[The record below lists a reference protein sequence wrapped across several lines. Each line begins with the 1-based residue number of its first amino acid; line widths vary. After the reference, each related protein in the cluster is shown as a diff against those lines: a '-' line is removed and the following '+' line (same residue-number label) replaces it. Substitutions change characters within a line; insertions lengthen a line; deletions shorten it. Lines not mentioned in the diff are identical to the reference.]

1 MVLQNKYKAR
11 ASRRYKAAHNI
22 DTHRPKSGR
31 QESKST
37 PETGDSEEEPSE
49 GEREGT
55 VCARG
60 SPSDPRDT
68 VSTQFRVR
76 RKTTNAWRYEE
87 PESQEEEEEEPEV
100 DLSGL
105 NGRVAAMDIN
115 EGTLASKEES
125 DADDDGEGIF
135 FEGAPQKKI
144 QTLSADEVDEMKK
157 DIESADAARGTLMLT
172 ELRKRFTHESRA
184 PANAAWRQAA
194 KLPQGAVPVRRSV
207 LARPQNT
214 PQFDDIDDFLESIDS
229 DAKHMAPPEA
239 LGTASADIKTV
250 GVPKNAASMQDFLDD
265 LIG

>member
-37 PETGDSEEEPSE
+37 PKTGGSEEEPSE
-49 GEREGT
+49 GEREDD
-55 VCARG
+55 VLARE

-87 PESQEEEEEEPEV
+87 PESQEEEEEPEV

-105 NGRVAAMDIN
+105 NARVAAMDVN
-115 EGTLASKEES
+115 EGTLASREES
-125 DADDDGEGIF
+125 DAEDDGEGVF

-144 QTLSADEVDEMKK
+144 QTLSTDEVDEMKK

-184 PANAAWRQAA
+184 PANAAWRQTA
-194 KLPQGAVPVRRSV
+194 KLPQGAVPVRQSIP
-207 LARPQNT
+207 ARPQNT

-239 LGTASADIKTV
+239 LGTASTDIKTA